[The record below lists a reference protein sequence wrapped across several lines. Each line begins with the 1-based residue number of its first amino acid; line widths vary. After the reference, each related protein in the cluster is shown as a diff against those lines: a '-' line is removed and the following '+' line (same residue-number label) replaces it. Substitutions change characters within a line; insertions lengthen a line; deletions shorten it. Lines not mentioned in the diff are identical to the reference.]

1 MVNEKWQML
10 NVKCKMVNVEW
21 KVENGQRGTGHGAA
35 GQLEVEAAERLQM
48 MNAVGKTRKFNIFAK
63 KLP

>member
-1 MVNEKWQML
+1 
-10 NVKCKMVNVEW
+10 MVNVEW
-21 KVENGQRGTGHGAA
+21 KVENGQRGLGYGAWGM
-35 GQLEVEAAERLQM
+35 GQLEVEAAKRLQM